1 LQKLP
6 TKEKTES
13 GKLKTLP
20 LMKASA
26 GTLAFML
33 SWGIGLSVN
42 AQTQTLTIYSGR
54 GEKLIAPL
62 LEKAK
67 KDLGMNIQVRYGDT
81 AELAIAL
88 VEEGKNSRADL
99 FFAQDA
105 GALGTL
111 EKQKLTLPISSNLLN
126 QVDSRFR
133 SPQGHWLGISG
144 RARVLNYNTN
154 LVKKAELPKSI
165 WDLTKPNWRG
175 KVAWAPTN
183 GSFQSFVTAMRVLE
197 GEPKT
202 LQWLKAMKAN
212 QVQDYRNNTTI
223 VEALG
228 RGETQIGL
236 VNNYYLANFLK
247 DNPKFP
253 VAHHYTNQDAGS
265 MINIAGVAIMNST
278 KQKAAVEKFIGYLLN
293 PSSQA
298 YFAKETNEYPVVS
311 GVAGPA
317 KQVPLSQ
324 IKTPNVN
331 LTNLNDLPGT
341 LELLQQAGVL

>member
-1 LQKLP
+1 
-6 TKEKTES
+6 
-13 GKLKTLP
+13 LKTLP
-20 LMKASA
+20 LMKVSA

-33 SWGIGLSVN
+33 TSGIGLSVD

-88 VEEGKNSRADL
+88 VEEGNNSRADI

-111 EKQKLTLPISSNLLN
+111 ERQKRTQQISSALLN
-126 QVDSRFR
+126 KVDSRFR

-144 RARVLNYNTN
+144 RARVVNYNTN
-154 LVKKAELPKSI
+154 LVKKDQLPKSI
-165 WDLTKPNWRG
+165 WDLTKANWRG

-197 GEPKT
+197 GEPRT

-212 QVQDYRNNTTI
+212 QVKDYRNNSAI

-228 RGETQIGL
+228 RGEAHIGL
-236 VNNYYLANFLK
+236 VNNYYLANFKK
-247 DNPKFP
+247 DNPKIP
-253 VAHHYTNQDAGS
+253 VASHYTNQDAGS
-265 MINIAGVAIMNST
+265 MINIAGVAIMNSS
-278 KQKAAVEKFIGYLLN
+278 KQKAAAEKFISYLLN
-293 PSSQA
+293 PSSQT
-298 YFAKETNEYPVVS
+298 YFAKQTNEYPLVS

-317 KQVPLSQ
+317 NQLPLNK
-324 IKTPNVN
+324 IRTPNIN

-341 LELLQQAGVL
+341 LELMQQAGVL